1 MMILSSISGA
11 PIGIPVSSRVT
22 YSAALYSTGFRSQ
35 ESFLFMTLSLKLC
48 NVCVNVN
55 SLHLQFNTFFL
66 NNLAFVIQDIQVQVS
81 LLLRYVT
88 KVISPQSVN
97 EPCAVIFPDYLC
109 WGAQVSKHCAR
120 EAWGPSTHSRVQ
132 CVHSGLL
139 LCVSTLAA
147 LAVGGRS

>member
-55 SLHLQFNTFFL
+55 SLHL
-66 NNLAFVIQDIQVQVS
+66 
-81 LLLRYVT
+81 
-88 KVISPQSVN
+88 
-97 EPCAVIFPDYLC
+97 
-109 WGAQVSKHCAR
+109 
-120 EAWGPSTHSRVQ
+120 
-132 CVHSGLL
+132 
-139 LCVSTLAA
+139 
-147 LAVGGRS
+147 